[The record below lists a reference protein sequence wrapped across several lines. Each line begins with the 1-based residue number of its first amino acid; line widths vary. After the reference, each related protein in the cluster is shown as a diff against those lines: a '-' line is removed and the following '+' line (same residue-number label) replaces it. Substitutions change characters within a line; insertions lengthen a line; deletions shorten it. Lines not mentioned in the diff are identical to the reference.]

1 MAYGEGEVVGKDN
14 KNTYSDG
21 LNNYY
26 TTGGLNSYNKRD
38 SSDEVKRI
46 DILIKALGTMVIV
59 QDIQSDPNNIGQV
72 INKGSIQVPILQDSN
87 RKIAEDKLV
96 QLIKSL

>member
-1 MAYGEGEVVGKDN
+1 MAYEEGEVVGKDN

-26 TTGGLNSYNKRD
+26 TTGGLNSYTKRD

-46 DILIKALGTMVIV
+46 DILIKALGTMVLKPQFETDQVTFRKTCIASV
-59 QDIQSDPNNIGQV
+59 QE
-72 INKGSIQVPILQDSN
+72 PILLDEN
-87 RKIAEDKLV
+87 RKVAEDKLI